1 MKNSDEFLTN
11 KAVPEM
17 LLVIGNG
24 FDLSCN
30 VPSNYI
36 SFLKKILEKKLQY
49 SPEKLKRDGYDDIF
63 DYVSLEIER
72 YLEEDFF
79 KSNSYETRKYSPRI
93 KFLVYY

>member
-1 MKNSDEFLTN
+1 MGAQNLKNSDEFLTN

-24 FDLSCN
+24 FDLSCK

-49 SPEKLKRDGYDDIF
+49 
-63 DYVSLEIER
+63 
-72 YLEEDFF
+72 
-79 KSNSYETRKYSPRI
+79 
-93 KFLVYY
+93 